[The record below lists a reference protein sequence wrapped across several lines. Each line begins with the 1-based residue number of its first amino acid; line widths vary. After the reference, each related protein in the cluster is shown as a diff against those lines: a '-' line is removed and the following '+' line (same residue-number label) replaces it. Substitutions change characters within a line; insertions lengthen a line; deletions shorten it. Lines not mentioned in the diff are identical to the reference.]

1 MGLPPLPLPSELL
14 FLLRL
19 LPKPLLSGVVNGSLV
34 ELGELLAEEF
44 GTASAP
50 SWGRTP
56 VPMRRGA
63 KPHVLLLLLLLL
75 LLLRTEVTVGV
86 VPSLS
91 SLLGL

>member
-1 MGLPPLPLPSELL
+1 M
-14 FLLRL
+14 
-19 LPKPLLSGVVNGSLV
+19 PLLSGVMNDPSAEHGKV
-34 ELGELLAEEF
+34 LAEVT

-50 SWGRTP
+50 SWGRTL
-56 VPMRRGA
+56 VPLRRGA
-63 KPHVLLLLLLLL
+63 KPPVPLLLLLPL

>member
-1 MGLPPLPLPSELL
+1 M
-14 FLLRL
+14 
-19 LPKPLLSGVVNGSLV
+19 PLLSGVMNVPSV
-34 ELGELLAEEF
+34 EHGEVLAEVT

-50 SWGRTP
+50 SWGRTL
-56 VPMRRGA
+56 VLMRRGA

-91 SLLGL
+91 SLPGL